1 MSARRTL
8 GCAAFALG
16 LAAAAPR
23 AHAELYFLIVGGLG
37 GEEKYQEQFD
47 KQAEA
52 LTTVARR
59 TSGEARVTVLTGEKA
74 TREALEKSVA
84 ALRGKVKA
92 ADTLA
97 VFLVGHG
104 SYDGEAYKL
113 NLPGPDI
120 DGAAFGELLSSIPAR
135 SQLVVNMTSASGAV
149 LEAWAAEGR
158 TLITATKSGMERNAT
173 RFAEHWANALA
184 DGSADLNK
192 NGVITAQEAFDYASR
207 ETADSFKKQGTLA
220 TEHPQIVDGGA
231 ARFTVARLGGQARPA
246 TPELAALTAERDR
259 IDAQIEALRAR
270 RAEMANDA
278 YLDALQ
284 ALLVELSTVQ
294 AKIDAAQPGAARP
307 APAEQ
312 QAPAP
317 RQEPRQEPGGEP
329 RNQPQLER
337 EAPR

>member
-1 MSARRTL
+1 MSARRKL
-8 GCAAFALG
+8 GSAALALG
-16 LAAAAPR
+16 LAAAAPSV
-23 AHAELYFLIVGGLG
+23 HAELYFLIVSGLG

-47 KQAEA
+47 KQTGA
-52 LTTVARR
+52 LATVARR
-59 TSGEARVTVLTGEKA
+59 TTGDARVTVLTGEKA
-74 TREALEKSVA
+74 TRDALEKSVA

-104 SYDGEAYKL
+104 SYDGEAYKI

-120 DGAAFGELLSSIPAR
+120 EGAAFGELLSSVPAR

-231 ARFTVARLGGQARPA
+231 ARFTVARLGGQAARPA

-307 APAEQ
+307 AQ
-312 QAPAP
+312 
-317 RQEPRQEPGGEP
+317 
-329 RNQPQLER
+329 R
-337 EAPR
+337 EAPQ